1 MQSLEIIRR
10 AEAEFGECV
19 RDDFGRSILDA
30 VFSPIIMELCALEQL
45 NEDIRAEINEIDKR
59 TMEAMSLSRE

>member
-10 AEAEFGECV
+10 AEAEFEECV
-19 RDDFGRSILDA
+19 RDNFGRSILDA

-45 NEDIRAEINEIDKR
+45 NEDISMEINQIDKR
-59 TMEAMSLSRE
+59 TMEALSLIRE